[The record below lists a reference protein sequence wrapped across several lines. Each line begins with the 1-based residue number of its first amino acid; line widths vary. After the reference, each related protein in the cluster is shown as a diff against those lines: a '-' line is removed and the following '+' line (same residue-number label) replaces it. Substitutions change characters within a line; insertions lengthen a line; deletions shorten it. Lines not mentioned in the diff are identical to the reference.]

1 MKIVGVIILALAAL
15 YVVVTILEEEHE
27 ADIVRQHRFHV
38 GMPAE
43 DVMKSLGKPLSI
55 THLRTG
61 TETWIYRDVAIEFS
75 RGKVIDS
82 MKIDTTVRPL
92 PTLAPAPGKGLH
104 GSILD
109 QPERR

>member
-15 YVVVTILEEEHE
+15 YLGVTIIEEERVARMIRE
-27 ADIVRQHRFHV
+27 HRFNV

-61 TETWIYRDVAIEFS
+61 TETWVYRDVEIEFS

-82 MKIDTTVRPL
+82 TKMDTTVRPL
-92 PTLAPAPGKGLH
+92 PTIIPAPGKGFH

-109 QPERR
+109 PTGH